1 MPGEEQH
8 EKELYD
14 LLVTGGWGAVIAM
27 IFQAAGMFRGEDKKF
42 RWESCVVSLI
52 NAGCVGALTAWL
64 VNEFDVPYRLRAV
77 IIAICGRVGAPLLD
91 IVYIEVQ
98 ETVKAAFDG
107 LQEWLLKGKWDRH
120 GHDE

>member
-1 MPGEEQH
+1 
-8 EKELYD
+8 
-14 LLVTGGWGAVIAM
+14 M
-27 IFQAAGMFRGEDKKF
+27 IFQAADLFRKENKKF
-42 RWESCVVSLI
+42 CWGSCAVSLI

-64 VNEFDVPYRLRAV
+64 ANEFGVPYRLRAV

-107 LQEWLLKGKWDRH
+107 VQEWLLRGKWDRH
-120 GHDE
+120 DRE

>member
-14 LLVTGGWGAVIAM
+14 LLVTGGWGAVIAI
-27 IFQAAGMFRGEDKKF
+27 IFQAAGMFRGEKKF
-42 RWESCVVSLI
+42 RWASCVVSLV

-64 VNEFDVPYRLRAV
+64 VNEFGVPYRLRAV

-91 IVYIEVQ
+91 IVYIEAQ
-98 ETVKAAFDG
+98 ETVKAAFAG
-107 LQEWLLKGKWDRH
+107 LQEWLRKGKWDRH
-120 GHDE
+120 ERDE

>member
-14 LLVTGGWGAVIAM
+14 LLVTGGWGAVIAI
-27 IFQAAGMFRGEDKKF
+27 IFQAAGLSYRKERFS
-42 RWESCVVSLI
+42 WASCLMSLV
-52 NAGCVGALTAWL
+52 NAGCVGALTAWI
-64 VNEFDVPYRLRAV
+64 VNEFGVPYRLRAV

-107 LQEWLLKGKWDRH
+107 LQKWLLESRWDKRN
-120 GHDE
+120 HDE

>member
-14 LLVTGGWGAVIAM
+14 LLVTGGWGAVLAI
-27 IFQAAGMFRGEDKKF
+27 IFQAAGLSYRKEKF
-42 RWESCVVSLI
+42 SWASCVVSLV
-52 NAGCVGALTAWL
+52 NAGCVGALTAWMTE
-64 VNEFDVPYRLRAV
+64 EFSVPYRLRAV

-91 IVYIEVQ
+91 IIYVEVQ

-107 LQEWLLKGKWDRH
+107 LQHWLEEGRWDRH
-120 GHDE
+120 DH

>member
-14 LLVTGGWGAVIAM
+14 LLVTGGWGAVLAI
-27 IFQAAGMFRGEDKKF
+27 IFQAAGLSYRKEKF
-42 RWESCVVSLI
+42 NWASCVVSLV
-52 NAGCVGALTAWL
+52 NAGCVGALTAWMTE
-64 VNEFDVPYRLRAV
+64 EFSVPYRLRAV

-91 IVYIEVQ
+91 IIYVEVQ

-107 LQEWLLKGKWDRH
+107 LQHWLEEGRWDKH
-120 GHDE
+120 GRE